1 MTTPARILDIT
12 VTQAQQRLVLSALHE
27 KAVESDHY
35 LRGYQVDETPG
46 PLDVCC
52 NAHLARYE
60 ERKVQRDALLA
71 RREQINTLIAVFQ
84 GTTPQPAATMPTTVG
99 AEHITLVYLDEH
111 GTAHHQPL
119 SDVVSVGTLIDPGT
133 GADLQI
139 SRAVVDVRAAEQGTW
154 DNTITRE
161 LADALRDRG
170 DRESREAAHW
180 LAEHENDHEVWNLVG
195 DLLDR
200 LTCMANEPN
209 SA

>member
-1 MTTPARILDIT
+1 MTATDSSLGIT
-12 VTQAQQRLVLSALHE
+12 VTPAQQRLVLSALHE

-60 ERKVQRDALLA
+60 ERKGQRDALLA
-71 RREQINTLIAVFQ
+71 RRKQINTLIEVFQ
-84 GTTPQPAATMPTTVG
+84 GTASQPAVTTPTTVG

-119 SDVVSVGTLIDPGT
+119 SDVVSAGTLIDPET

-139 SRAVVDVRAAEQGTW
+139 AAAVVDARADQFGAW
-154 DNTITRE
+154 DNAITRE
-161 LADALRDRG
+161 LANALRDRG
-170 DRESREAAHW
+170 DLESLAAAHW
-180 LAEHENDHEVWNLVG
+180 LAEHENDDEAWSLIG
-195 DLLDR
+195 GLLDR
-200 LTCMANEPN
+200 ITRTAKQRNR
-209 SA
+209 S

>member
-1 MTTPARILDIT
+1 MTTPARSLDIM
-12 VTQAQQRLVLSALHE
+12 VTQAQQSLVLSALHE
-27 KAVESDHY
+27 KSIESDHY

-71 RREQINTLIAVFQ
+71 RRNQINTLIEVFQ
-84 GTTPQPAATMPTTVG
+84 GTATQPAATTPTTVG
-99 AEHITLVYLDEH
+99 AEHITLVYLDEN

-119 SDVVSVGTLIDPGT
+119 SDVFSAGTLIDPKT
-133 GADLQI
+133 GDDLQI
-139 SRAVVDVRAAEQGTW
+139 STAVVDVRAAEQGAW
-154 DNTITRE
+154 DNRITRE

-170 DRESREAAHW
+170 DPESREAAHW
-180 LAEHENDHEVWNLVG
+180 LAEHENDDGIWRLVG

-200 LTCMANEPN
+200 LTLMANEPN